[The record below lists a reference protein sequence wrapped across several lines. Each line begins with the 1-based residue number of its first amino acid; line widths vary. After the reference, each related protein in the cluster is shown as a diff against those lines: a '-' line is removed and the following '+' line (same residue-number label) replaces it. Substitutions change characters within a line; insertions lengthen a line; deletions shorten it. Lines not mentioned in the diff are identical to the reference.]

1 MTDIST
7 SITSVFTQSNTY
19 FVSTTGTMSE
29 SQTAATG
36 ASIEGYYSKDGNAG
50 KIAGGVIG
58 GIVGLGLLVALVYA
72 VCKVCACSK
81 VYPLCSGR

>member
-1 MTDIST
+1 MTDTST
-7 SITSVFTQSNTY
+7 SITSVFTQSNIY

-29 SQTAATG
+29 SETVATG
-36 ASIEGYYSKDGNAG
+36 ASNEGYYTKDDNAG

-58 GIVGLGLLVALVYA
+58 GLVGLGLLVALVYA
-72 VCKVCACSK
+72 ACRVCACSK